1 VPRGGM
7 REGDPGKRYA
17 NRKDL
22 QQSGLQYGEGK
33 EREQLRRAAP
43 LPKRP
48 TTPTPPPTRE
58 AAPVPPGALAPLT
71 APTMLPDEPVTAGL
85 PIGPGAG
92 PEALTLQGGDDSL
105 SVLRR
110 VYTRYPYENIRQLI
124 EGAERGMYS

>member
-1 VPRGGM
+1 MPRGGM

-22 QQSGLQYGEGK
+22 QQSNRQYGEGK
-33 EREQLRRAAP
+33 QLEQIKRAAP

-48 TTPTPPPTRE
+48 TTPTAPPTRE
-58 AAPVPPGALAPLT
+58 AAPVPPGSLAPLT

-85 PIGPGAG
+85 PIGAGPG

-110 VYTRYPYENIRQLI
+110 IYTKYPYEDLRRLI
-124 EGAERGMYS
+124 ERAERGAYS